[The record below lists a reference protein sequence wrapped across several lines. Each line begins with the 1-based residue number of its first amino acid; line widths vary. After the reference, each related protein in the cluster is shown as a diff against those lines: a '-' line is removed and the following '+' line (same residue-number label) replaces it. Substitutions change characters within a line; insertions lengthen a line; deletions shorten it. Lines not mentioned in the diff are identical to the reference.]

1 MKIFSRI
8 FDTFMARRML
18 LGLLCI
24 LIYVSCAPEN
34 KPSSENTIKI
44 GTYNLWCSDSRLK
57 YINNDSGIDRQRFW
71 NTSAE
76 AVAEIVSDMDC
87 DVYAFQEICDSIY
100 GKKGQATSLKNLMG
114 DDFEWKIWSNVDGS
128 PVSLSSGKLSY
139 SPGIC
144 YRKGVVAFLDGGV
157 FWLGGNPAK
166 PEFVR
171 SDSFDPQYG
180 DSKRACQWARMRH
193 KASGKVFYFLSA
205 HLDTRSFSG
214 VSYPMVNEENCRNLM
229 AHADRYIVPEGV
241 PSIIAGDMNTGI
253 ELSSGKV
260 HKGYS
265 ILTDNQG
272 GRHEWKDAYVLAG
285 QAGVLGQTAALS
297 PVTTNSS
304 KGDRMGNAR
313 IDHVFVEGL
322 QVTGYEICQKKYKTE
337 NGSEHYPSDH
347 FPVIVTLKF

>member
-1 MKIFSRI
+1 M
-8 FDTFMARRML
+8 TRRVL

-24 LIYVSCAPEN
+24 LLCESCAPE
-34 KPSSENTIKI
+34 KMPLESDLIKV
-44 GTYNLWCSDSRLK
+44 GTYNLWCSESRLK
-57 YINNDSGIDRQRFW
+57 YLGKDQQIDRQRFW
-71 NTSAE
+71 NTSAK

-87 DVYAFQEICDSIY
+87 DVYAFQEICDSIF
-100 GKKGQATSLKNLMG
+100 GKKGEATSLKHFMG
-114 DDFEWKIWSNVDGS
+114 DEFEWKIWSNVDGI
-128 PVSLSSGKLSY
+128 PVSLSAGKLSY

-144 YRKGVVAFLDGGV
+144 YRKSIVSFLDGGV

-171 SDSFDPQYG
+171 TDGFDPQYG
-180 DSKRACQWARMRH
+180 DPKRACQWARMRH
-193 KASGKVFYFLSA
+193 KATGKVFYFLSA

-260 HKGYS
+260 HQGYS

-272 GRHEWKDAYVLAG
+272 RRHEWEDTYVLARQVG
-285 QAGVLGQTAALS
+285 LLGETAAQF

-304 KGDRMGNAR
+304 KGDKPGSVR
-313 IDHVFVEGL
+313 IDHIFVEGFE
-322 QVTGYEICQKKYKTE
+322 VTGYDICQKKYKTE
-337 NGSEHYPSDH
+337 NGTEHYPSDH

>member
-1 MKIFSRI
+1 MPLEP
-8 FDTFMARRML
+8 D
-18 LGLLCI
+18 
-24 LIYVSCAPEN
+24 LIKV
-34 KPSSENTIKI
+34 
-44 GTYNLWCSDSRLK
+44 GTYNLWCSESRLK
-57 YINNDSGIDRQRFW
+57 YLGKDQQIDRQRFW
-71 NTSAE
+71 NTSAK

-87 DVYAFQEICDSIY
+87 DVYAFQEICDSIF
-100 GKKGQATSLKNLMG
+100 GKKGEATSLKRLMG
-114 DDFEWKIWSNVDGS
+114 DDFEWKIWSNVDGT
-128 PVSLSSGKLSY
+128 PVSLSAGKLSY

-144 YRKGVVAFLDGGV
+144 YRKSIVSFLDGGV

-171 SDSFDPQYG
+171 TDGFDPQYG
-180 DSKRACQWARMRH
+180 DPKRACQWARMRH
-193 KASGKVFYFLSA
+193 KATGKVFYFLSA

-260 HKGYS
+260 HQGYS

-272 GRHEWKDAYVLAG
+272 RRHEWEDTYVLARQVG
-285 QAGVLGQTAALS
+285 LLGETAAQS

-304 KGDRMGNAR
+304 KGDKPGSVR
-313 IDHVFVEGL
+313 IDHIFVEGFE
-322 QVTGYEICQKKYKTE
+322 VSGYEICQKKYKTE
-337 NGSEHYPSDH
+337 NGTEHYPSDH

>member
-1 MKIFSRI
+1 M
-8 FDTFMARRML
+8 TRRVL

-24 LIYVSCAPEN
+24 LLCESCAPE
-34 KPSSENTIKI
+34 KMPLEPDLIKV
-44 GTYNLWCSDSRLK
+44 GTYNLWCSESRLK
-57 YINNDSGIDRQRFW
+57 YLGKDQQIDRQRFW
-71 NTSAE
+71 NTSAK

-87 DVYAFQEICDSIY
+87 DVYAFQEICDSIF
-100 GKKGQATSLKNLMG
+100 GKKGEATSLKRLMG
-114 DDFEWKIWSNVDGS
+114 DDFEWKIWSNVDGT
-128 PVSLSSGKLSY
+128 PVSLSAGKLSY

-144 YRKGVVAFLDGGV
+144 YRKSIVSFLDGGV

-171 SDSFDPQYG
+171 TDGFNPQYG
-180 DSKRACQWARMRH
+180 DPKRACQWARMRH
-193 KASGKVFYFLSA
+193 KATGKVFYFLSA

-260 HKGYS
+260 HQGYS

-272 GRHEWKDAYVLAG
+272 RRHEWEDTYVLARQVG
-285 QAGVLGQTAALS
+285 LLGETAAQS
-297 PVTTNSS
+297 PATTNSS
-304 KGDRMGNAR
+304 KGDKPGSVR
-313 IDHVFVEGL
+313 IDHIFVEGFE
-322 QVTGYEICQKKYKTE
+322 VSGYDICQKKYKTE
-337 NGSEHYPSDH
+337 NGTEHYPSDH